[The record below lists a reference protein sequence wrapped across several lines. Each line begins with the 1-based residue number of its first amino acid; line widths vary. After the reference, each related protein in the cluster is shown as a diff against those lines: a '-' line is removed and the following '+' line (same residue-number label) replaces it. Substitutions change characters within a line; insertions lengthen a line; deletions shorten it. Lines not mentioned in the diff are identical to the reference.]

1 MVFVSKARWALLG
14 VLLAWPA
21 PSHAQDTVKVGQE
34 IKRTAGTITAM
45 NAGDVACYLTLRDDK
60 GARFEEMADF
70 EICQQ
75 RALLNKR
82 VALSYRPQSV
92 MSPDCQGD
100 PACKKTRTVA
110 LVVGAKPIAADP
122 APAPKSDPTPAP
134 KSVAQTSFCT
144 STEDVVF
151 SCRTGAKM
159 VSVCASK
166 DSGPARGYLQYRFGK
181 PDPSDP
187 LELVLPEAKVPP
199 AKAANGANE
208 GYAGG
213 GGSWL
218 RFFNR
223 PATYTVYSGI
233 GNWGP
238 KGEKRIKEGLLVERD
253 GKQVANLA
261 CTSKPIGVMSP
272 DWYEKQGVVRASQQ
286 FYFPD

>member
-1 MVFVSKARWALLG
+1 MSFVLNKRWALLG
-14 VLLAWPA
+14 VLLVWPV
-21 PSHAQDTVKVGQE
+21 SGHAQDTVKVGQE
-34 IKRTAGTITAM
+34 TKRAMGTITAM
-45 NAGDVACYLTLRDDK
+45 NAGDIACYLTLRDDK

-110 LVVGAKPIAADP
+110 LVISAKPIADP
-122 APAPKSDPTPAP
+122 APAAKTA
-134 KSVAQTSFCT
+134 AQGSLCT
-144 STEDVVF
+144 STEEVVF

-166 DSGPARGYLQYRFGK
+166 DAASGRGYLQYRFGK
-181 PDPSDP
+181 PDSPDP
-187 LELVLPEAKVPP
+187 VELVLPEAKMPP
-199 AKAANGANE
+199 GKAANGANE
-208 GYAGG
+208 AYSGG

-238 KGEKRIKEGLLVERD
+238 KGEKLIKEGLRVERD
-253 GKQVANLA
+253 GKLVVNLA
-261 CTSKPIGVMSP
+261 CAGKPIGGLSP
-272 DWYEKQGVVRASQQ
+272 DWFEKMGVVRGQQ
-286 FYFPD
+286 EFYFSD

>member
-1 MVFVSKARWALLG
+1 MVLGANVRWAVLG
-14 VLLAWPA
+14 MLMTWPMA
-21 PSHAQDTVKVGQE
+21 SHAQDTVKVGQE
-34 IKRTAGTITAM
+34 TKRAAGTITAM

-75 RALLNKR
+75 RALLNRR
-82 VALSYRPQSV
+82 VALAYRPQSV

-110 LVVGAKPIAADP
+110 LVVSAKPIADP
-122 APAPKSDPTPAP
+122 APAARPA
-134 KSVAQTSFCT
+134 AQASLCT
-144 STEDVVF
+144 ATEDVVF

-166 DSGPARGYLQYRFGK
+166 DAAPGRGYLQYRFGK
-181 PDPSDP
+181 PDSSDP

-208 GYAGG
+208 AYSGG

-223 PATYTVYSGI
+223 PASYTVYSGI

-253 GKQVANLA
+253 GKQVAKLA
-261 CTSKPIGVMSP
+261 CTDKPIGAMSP
-272 DWYEKQGVVRASQQ
+272 DWFEKQGVVRASQE

>member
-1 MVFVSKARWALLG
+1 MAFVSNARRALLG

-21 PSHAQDTVKVGQE
+21 SSHAQDTVKVGQE
-34 IKRTAGTITAM
+34 TKRAAGTLTAM
-45 NAGDVACYLTLRDDK
+45 NAGDIACYLTLRDDK

-82 VALSYRPQSV
+82 VALTYRPQSV

-110 LVVGAKPIAADP
+110 LVISAKPIAGP
-122 APAPKSDPTPAP
+122 APTATST
-134 KSVAQTSFCT
+134 AQTSFCT
-144 STEDVVF
+144 ATETVAF

-159 VSVCASK
+159 VSVCASQ
-166 DSGPARGYLQYRFGK
+166 DAGPARGYLQYRFGR
-181 PDPSDP
+181 PDSSGPF
-187 LELVLPEAKVPP
+187 ELVLPEAQVPP
-199 AKAANGANE
+199 PKAANGANE
-208 GYAGG
+208 GYSGG

-218 RFFNR
+218 RFSNG
-223 PATYTVYSGI
+223 PTTYTVYSGI

-238 KGEKRIKEGLLVERD
+238 KGEKRVKEGLLVERN

-261 CTSKPIGVMSP
+261 CTGQPIGEISP
-272 DWYEKQGVVRASQQ
+272 DWFEKLGVVRASQE